1 MIKGKVIQKGLGRL
15 AHSVS
20 FKSLKLSNEI
30 LTFEIFHA
38 FPSICRVC
46 DCVSRVYEKCINTL
60 CSMTS
65 FCVISNQDYKC
76 VLDFYNWF
84 PFNEA
89 IYCFH
94 NFAHGMRQLKLVW
107 TLASNF
113 IGYKAPFNRNWTIGI
128 L

>member
-1 MIKGKVIQKGLGRL
+1 MKY
-15 AHSVS
+15 
-20 FKSLKLSNEI
+20 SLLKYFMLSQVFAGFVTVFPECMKNASI
-30 LTFEIFHA
+30 LFA
-38 FPSICRVC
+38 PWRP
-46 DCVSRVYEKCINTL
+46 
-60 CSMTS
+60 